1 MPVCF
6 INLSRY
12 GPKVPASLSP
22 ATYNTAG
29 LSAVGVV
36 LGFGSSSVVVVD
48 VDAAVNGVLP
58 SLTISEVLG
67 GAVAASVWRSG
78 APKTAVATE

>member
-1 MPVCF
+1 
-6 INLSRY
+6 
-12 GPKVPASLSP
+12 
-22 ATYNTAG
+22 
-29 LSAVGVV
+29 

>member
-1 MPVCF
+1 
-6 INLSRY
+6 LSD
-12 GPKVPASLSP
+12 
-22 ATYNTAG
+22 
-29 LSAVGVV
+29 VGVV
-36 LGFGSSSVVVVD
+36 FGFGSSSVVVVD

-58 SLTISEVLG
+58 SLTINEVLG